1 MFMSKTVDICM
12 DVSGCTSQTTHG
24 GFSVICF
31 LCSLK
36 KIVGSPIN
44 NVLINILHKFKIFRH
59 TSEVKIFASHEEFV
73 LLTKVFSL

>member
-1 MFMSKTVDICM
+1 MSKTTDICM

-31 LCSLK
+31 FMFAK

-44 NVLINILHKFKIFRH
+44 NVLINILHKFKILRH
-59 TSEVKIFASHEEFV
+59 TSQEEIFASHEEFV
-73 LLTKVFSL
+73 LLPKVFSL